1 MNKFK
6 SHFLLTLVLLQLGLP
21 SSQAK
26 VPQFGELTNS
36 STVRFGR
43 AASPSPLSSKA
54 LRLLVWNIHK
64 GLDENLPKD
73 FANISYAADLTLL
86 QEAVSEKVF
95 TTKLSTANPTLG
107 WTLAISFELSQNNYT
122 GVATGSKTPPLRE
135 EAIVSEVT
143 EPIAGTPKTV
153 LLSEYALENREDSLL
168 VVNIHGINFVT
179 NEDFKTQIRQM
190 LKKIYHHKGP
200 MIIAGDFNTWND
212 GRLEYLQKALA
223 SLGVRSVHTPEPGG
237 FFKLDHI
244 FVRGFVPRFIFNLN
258 HIESSDHKPLLI
270 DLLFN

>member
-1 MNKFK
+1 MHSLISMNKFK

-86 QEAVSEKVF
+86 QEAVSEKSLPQSYPRQIQHLVGLWQF
-95 TTKLSTANPTLG
+95 LSNFLKITILEWLPDPKLRLC
-107 WTLAISFELSQNNYT
+107 E
-122 GVATGSKTPPLRE
+122 
-135 EAIVSEVT
+135 
-143 EPIAGTPKTV
+143 
-153 LLSEYALENREDSLL
+153 
-168 VVNIHGINFVT
+168 
-179 NEDFKTQIRQM
+179 
-190 LKKIYHHKGP
+190 KK
-200 MIIAGDFNTWND
+200 
-212 GRLEYLQKALA
+212 Q
-223 SLGVRSVHTPEPGG
+223 
-237 FFKLDHI
+237 
-244 FVRGFVPRFIFNLN
+244 
-258 HIESSDHKPLLI
+258 
-270 DLLFN
+270 